1 MGILRLISFGVL
13 GCLVSCVRALL
24 VSSTIVLGGGGGSV
38 ARDTSS
44 LVNGLWGN
52 RSPGVVRKA
61 REIA

>member
-1 MGILRLISFGVL
+1 MPGELCPGAP
-13 GCLVSCVRALL
+13 CLVTLL
-24 VSSTIVLGGGGGSV
+24 CWGEGGGGSV

-52 RSPGVVRKA
+52 RSPGVVTKA